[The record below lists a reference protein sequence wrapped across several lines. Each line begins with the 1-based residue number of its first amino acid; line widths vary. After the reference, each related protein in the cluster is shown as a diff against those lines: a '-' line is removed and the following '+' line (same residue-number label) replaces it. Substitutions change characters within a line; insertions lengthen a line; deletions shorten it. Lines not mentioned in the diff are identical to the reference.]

1 MMSTIFCHEPELN
14 MIGGGLEVDGVLVE
28 VWVVV
33 LLVIVEGK
41 VSEECSEVSED
52 KE

>member
-1 MMSTIFCHEPELN
+1 MMGVIFRHEPELS

-33 LLVIVEGK
+33 LLVFVEGR
-41 VSEECSEVSED
+41 VSEEFSEVSEN

>member
-1 MMSTIFCHEPELN
+1 MGAIFRHEPELSI
-14 MIGGGLEVDGVLVE
+14 IGGGLEMDGVLVD

-33 LLVIVEGK
+33 LLVFVEGK
-41 VSEECSEVSED
+41 VSDERSEVSEE